1 MDISLF
7 QTHELPLVLGALR
20 RVALANGQFT
30 EAEAAL
36 IEGIAELHGES
47 LSADELPHVSP
58 AQLAVG
64 LTDVHRRKRAVQLA
78 IITSLVE
85 GQPSE
90 ASSRAVGELARALE
104 VSEHGLRV
112 LDRVAH
118 ERSMLARLDMVRRI
132 QRFVAQGDGP
142 SFVGLALPS
151 LLGFGRDD
159 NVAARYRALAE
170 LPAGT
175 LGRSLY
181 DHYRE
186 HGFALPGEKGGIPE
200 AMLFH
205 DVGHVISGYGVD
217 PDGEI
222 QQAAFQAGYAR
233 NDGFVFLLFGILQ
246 FHIGLR
252 VTPVARGERGYFD
265 VPKVLRALA
274 RGAACTVDFSDH
286 FDFFSHASEP
296 LAALRERWRV
306 PPLPAPSAVAHPR
319 WSTRSLLG

>member
-7 QTHELPLVLGALR
+7 QPHELPLVLGALR

-36 IEGIAELHGES
+36 IEGLAELHGDP
-47 LSADELPHVSP
+47 LNADLLRDVSP
-58 AQLAVG
+58 AELAVV

-85 GQPSE
+85 GQPTE
-90 ASSRAVGELARALE
+90 ASARAVADLAQALD
-104 VSEHGLRV
+104 VSESGLRV

-118 ERSMLARLDMVRRI
+118 ERSMLARIDMVRRI
-132 QRFVAQGDGP
+132 QRFVTQGDRPGFL
-142 SFVGLALPS
+142 SMALPS
-151 LLGFGRDD
+151 LLGFGRDEA
-159 NVAARYRALAE
+159 VAARYAALAE

-175 LGRSLY
+175 LGRNLY
-181 DHYRE
+181 DHYRD
-186 HGFALPGEKGGIPE
+186 HDFALPGEKGGLPE
-200 AMLFH
+200 LMLFH
-205 DVGHVISGYGVD
+205 DIGHVISGYGVD
-217 PDGEI
+217 PRGEI

-252 VTPVARGERGYFD
+252 VTPIAQGERGYFD

-286 FDFFSHASEP
+286 FDFFAHAHEP
-296 LAALRERWRV
+296 VSVLRERWRV
-306 PPLPAPSAVAHPR
+306 PALAV
-319 WSTRSLLG
+319 

>member
-7 QTHELPLVLGALR
+7 QPQELPLVLGALR

-36 IEGIAELHGES
+36 IEGIAELHGEHIN
-47 LSADELPHVSP
+47 ADELPQVSP
-58 AQLAVG
+58 AQVSIV

-90 ASSRAVGELARALE
+90 ASSSAVAELARVLE
-104 VSEHGLRV
+104 VGDQGLRV

-118 ERSMLARLDMVRRI
+118 ERSVLARLDMVRRI
-132 QRFVAQGDGP
+132 QRFVAQSDGP
-142 SFVGLALPS
+142 SFVRVALP

-159 NVAARYRALAE
+159 VVAARYRALAE
-170 LPAGT
+170 LPRGT
-175 LGRSLY
+175 LGRSLF

-186 HGFALPGEKGGIPE
+186 HDFALPGENGGIPE

-217 PDGEI
+217 PQGEI

-233 NDGFVFLLFGILQ
+233 HDGFVFLLFGILQ

-252 VTPVARGERGYFD
+252 LTPVARGEHGYFD
-265 VPKVLRALA
+265 VPRVLRALA
-274 RGAACTVDFSDH
+274 RGAACTVDFSDR
-286 FDFFSHASEP
+286 FDLFAHATEP
-296 LAALRERWRV
+296 VAALRERWRV
-306 PPLPAPSAVAHPR
+306 PPLAAPTAAALDAAR
-319 WSTRSLLG
+319 GAR